1 MRVLKHGNINDIPY
15 FLKTPYGNKIYN
27 LWYGLWERGGIN
39 KKRKYLKY
47 YKDVTVCDDW
57 IYFSNFVK
65 WLELQSNYSE
75 FLENID
81 LRWVIDKDIKQPGNR
96 IYSPEFC
103 ILTLA
108 STNCKDVLTR
118 YGNPKPKRPIIAISS
133 SKILLFHYLSDA
145 HSKGFYQGN
154 IVSCCKGKIKSY
166 KGYKWYYLN
175 YKHGKRL
182 RKISS

>member
-1 MRVLKHGNINDIPY
+1 M
-15 FLKTPYGNKIYN
+15 
-27 LWYGLWERGGIN
+27 
-39 KKRKYLKY
+39 
-47 YKDVTVCDDW
+47 
-57 IYFSNFVK
+57 
-65 WLELQSNYSE
+65 
-75 FLENID
+75 ENID

-133 SKILLFHYLSDA
+133 SKILLFHYLGDA